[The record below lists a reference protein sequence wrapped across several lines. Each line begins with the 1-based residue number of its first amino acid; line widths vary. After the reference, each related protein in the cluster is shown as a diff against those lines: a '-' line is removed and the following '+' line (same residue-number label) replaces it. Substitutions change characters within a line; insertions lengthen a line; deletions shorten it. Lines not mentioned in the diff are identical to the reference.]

1 MNREELILKIKNL
14 NQIYKWNEAKQRKK
28 EYMYDYIREW
38 KREWYNT
45 NLNQG
50 RINNYIYRYR
60 LNKDEIASCG
70 NDLDK
75 YKQLAKEKRSIGL

>member
-60 LNKDEIASCG
+60 LTKEEVSSCG
-70 NDLDK
+70 DDLDK
-75 YKQLAKEKRSIGL
+75 YKQLVKEKRSIGL